1 MCVIN
6 TSGVNK
12 GPIMN
17 DYSDNVNMFRMTAG
31 LVYRIYLAT
40 SNRNSLDAQT
50 CMLSETETISKLAQ
64 GKCIWG
70 PKKCEWGPE
79 KDYFAYIMHT
89 LLLALRP
96 MSETAILDS
105 MSPDQRDMLKQA
117 ILASQLCPKP
127 DMANARKERDRC
139 KEKIRKK
146 DFDLKTREKDVLPC
160 QRSIIECAMLVAE
173 RWDTA
178 QEEMHKWSNALG
190 IPYDDAMI
198 AKNDPIKKNK
208 KDVSPQENLVPEPQ
222 PIIIPEPVIIEA
234 KEEPKP
240 RRGRPKG
247 SKNRPREKVEPVV
260 ESPIP
265 GQKLKK
271 ISTNGQGKSKQADVL
286 YTADDRELWSL
297 GKLAAELGMADEKTF
312 SAKKANFLY
321 RHKKDKDYEK
331 LEKTI
336 QNWFEKRGTSA
347 YFRAEN
353 IEKLKKLF
361 GPTVTKHR
369 AKKVENP
376 VVENPVEM
384 PAPIAPEQPAPTA
397 EEQVVHVE
405 TVGMEKPA
413 DMLAVKGTDA
423 YLTKLM
429 ELYKAANAE
438 QQKQQ
443 GLSEEYAAK
452 AQTAKTNKEQA
463 AQDAKDIKASM
474 EEYQKIKDD
483 LTSAEEVL
491 HEAERCVK
499 EQKDKLAEWMAQN
512 KKYLE
517 K

>member
-1 MCVIN
+1 M
-6 TSGVNK
+6 SDYGSDVNK
-12 GPIMN
+12 
-17 DYSDNVNMFRMTAG
+17 YRTTAG
-31 LVYRIYLAT
+31 FIRRIFMVAQE
-40 SNRNSLDAQT
+40 RNSLGASL
-50 CMLSETETISKLAQ
+50 CLGEIETISKLVQ
-64 GKCIWG
+64 GTYDWG
-70 PKKCEWGPE
+70 PKT
-79 KDYFAYIMHT
+79 KDYIVIGRTNYSKYIMHT
-89 LLLALRP
+89 LLFALRP
-96 MSETAILDS
+96 MDAKAIIDK
-105 MSPDQRDMLKQA
+105 MSPDNKKLLTDA
-117 ILASQLCPKP
+117 VVASQLCPKP
-127 DMANARKERDRC
+127 TLNDVRTEVEQCKRKIQRHE
-139 KEKIRKK
+139 
-146 DFDLKTREKDVLPC
+146 FNQKTNEKDVLPC
-160 QRSIIECAMLVAE
+160 IRNIDECAEFVAADE
-173 RWDTA
+173 RWWFA
-178 QEEMHKWSNALG
+178 QEEMHKWSDILG
-190 IPYDDAMI
+190 VPYDDAMI
-198 AKNDPIKKNK
+198 EKNDPIKKK
-208 KDVSPQENLVPEPQ
+208 KKHTKDPEAPGPWIVPIEHTVL
-222 PIIIPEPVIIEA
+222 EPVIQV
-234 KEEPKP
+234 EPEQKP

-286 YTADDRELWSL
+286 YTVDGRELWSL
-297 GKLAAELGMADEKTF
+297 GKLAAELGMANEKTF

-336 QNWFEKRGTSA
+336 QNWFEKRGTSV

-353 IEKLKKLF
+353 IETLKKLF

-397 EEQVVHVE
+397 GEQVVHVE
-405 TVGMEKPA
+405 TVVMEKPA

-429 ELYKAANAE
+429 GLYKAANAE

-483 LTSAEEVL
+483 LTSAEEGL
-491 HEAERCVK
+491 REAERRVK